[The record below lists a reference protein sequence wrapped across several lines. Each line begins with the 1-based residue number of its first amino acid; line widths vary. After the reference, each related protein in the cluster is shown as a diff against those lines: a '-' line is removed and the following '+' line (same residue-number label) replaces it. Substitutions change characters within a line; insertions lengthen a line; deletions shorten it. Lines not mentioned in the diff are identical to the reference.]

1 MDFFGL
7 MRLTLLDYPGHVA
20 CTFFTGGCNF
30 RCPFCHNTPIVMR
43 DESGKISEREA
54 LEFLIKRKGVLDA
67 VCISGGEPLLSDG
80 LISFMGKV
88 KSLGY
93 LVKLDTNGSFPKRL
107 EMVIKSGFCDYVA
120 MDIKNSLEE
129 YSKTAGIEVD
139 TSDIKKSID
148 IIRNSGI
155 EHEFRTTVVKKLH
168 SVDGMESLAQLIENE
183 EKYFIQSYRENENV
197 LVKGLSAFS
206 GDELQ
211 ELLKAA
217 RKYVPKAELRG
228 V

>member
-7 MRLTLLDYPGHVA
+7 MKLTLLDYPGHVA
-20 CTFFTGGCNF
+20 CTVFTGGCNF

-43 DESGKISEREA
+43 DEAGRISEQEI
-54 LEFLIKRKGVLDA
+54 LEFLIRRKGVLEG

-107 EMVIKSGFCDYVA
+107 EKVIESGFCDYIA

-129 YSKTAGIEVD
+129 YSKAAGV
-139 TSDIKKSID
+139 SID
-148 IIRNSGI
+148 IADIKRSIDLIRNSGI
-155 EHEFRTTVVKKLH
+155 EHEFRTTVVRELH
-168 SVDGMESLAQLIENE
+168 SVAGIEALARLIEGE
-183 EKYFIQSYRENENV
+183 DKYFIQSYRENENV
-197 LVKGLSAFS
+197 LIKGLSSFS
-206 GDELQ
+206 EAELQ
-211 ELLKAA
+211 ELLKSA